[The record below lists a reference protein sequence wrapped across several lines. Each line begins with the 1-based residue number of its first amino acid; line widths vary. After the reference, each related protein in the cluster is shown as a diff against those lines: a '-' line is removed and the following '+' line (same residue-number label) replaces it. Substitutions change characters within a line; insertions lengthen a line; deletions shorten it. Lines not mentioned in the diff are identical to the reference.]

1 MPLAFDVRRVARL
14 AVLLVA
20 TGALAAC
27 SDDEGVNEPPPPPNI
42 ATLATNTADL
52 STLLS
57 ALRASGLDSTLAGP
71 GPFTVFAP
79 INSAFAALPPAQV
92 QALLASGNRAILR
105 DLLQAHVIPGSFTA
119 AQLRDGQTVTTAE
132 GSTLTIRITGTTVT
146 VNGRT
151 VRTPDVRA
159 SNGVVHLIDGV
170 ITEGLDA
177 AQRAT
182 ITPELSTLV
191 SALTTAGLASAVAVP
206 GPITVFAPVNSA
218 FAALPADQIER
229 LLAPANRALLTKVLT
244 YHVVAGRALSTGL
257 TNGQRVVTLSGDTL
271 TVSTQGGV
279 RINNAR
285 VTTADIITSNGVV
298 HLLDG
303 VLTENLDIVDV
314 ATLRGFSTLVG
325 AVQTAGLTTAL
336 RANSTAGLTVF
347 APTNAAFT
355 ALGNAVPSDPTAL
368 SNILRLHVIGARALA
383 ASLSNGQ
390 RLTTLQGATLTVN
403 IAGTAVSLTGP
414 SNTVRVTAT
423 DVPAR
428 NGVIHVIDAVILP
441 QAPQTIT
448 QLAAAT
454 ADLSTLNTALRAG
467 GLDSTLAGP
476 GPFTVFAPVNSAF
489 AALPVST
496 VERLLATGNRAI
508 LQSLLRYH
516 VVAGRL
522 EASQLRDGQTLTTV
536 NGATLAVRVQG
547 NTVTINGRTVRTADI
562 GASNG
567 VVHLIDGVLTEGIN
581 VAQRAI
587 ITADLSTLV
596 TALTAADLVGAVSG
610 TGPIT
615 VFAPAN
621 SAFAQLP
628 ADQIERLLA
637 PANRALLSKVLT
649 YHVVSGRVL
658 STQLTNGQ
666 RVPTL
671 QGDTLT
677 VSTQGGVRI
686 NNARVTTADI
696 VTSNGVV
703 HIIDGVLTEN
713 LDIVDVAT
721 LRGFSTLVGA
731 VQTAGLT
738 NALRASSANGLTVFA
753 PTNAAFAALGN
764 AVPSDPTALSNILRL
779 HVIGTRALAA
789 SLSNGQR
796 LTTLQGA
803 QLTVNIAGMAVSL
816 TGPSNTV
823 RVTATDVPA
832 KNGVIHVLDAVILP

>member
-1 MPLAFDVRRVARL
+1 MPLLRRARHHARRASL
-14 AVLLVA
+14 ALATLLV
-20 TGALAAC
+20 AAC
-27 SDDEGVNEPPPPPNI
+27 SDDNGTTPTPPPPSI
-42 ATLATNTADL
+42 AVLATNTPDL

-57 ALRASGLDSTLAGP
+57 ALRASGLDSTLTGT

-79 INSAFAALPPAQV
+79 VNSAFAALPPAQL
-92 QALLASGNRAILR
+92 QALLLAGNRAILR
-105 DLLQAHVIPGSFTA
+105 DLLQAHVIPGTFTA
-119 AQLRDGQTVTTAE
+119 AQLRDGQTLTTAE
-132 GSTLTIRITGTTVT
+132 GSTLTVRVAGSAVT
-146 VNGRT
+146 INGRT
-151 VRTPDVRA
+151 VRTADVPA

-170 ITEGLDA
+170 ITEGLDV

-191 SALTTAGLASAVAVP
+191 SALSTANLVGAVSAP
-206 GPITVFAPVNSA
+206 GPITVFAPINSA
-218 FAALPADQIER
+218 FAALPPEQITR
-229 LLAPANRALLTKVLT
+229 LLAPENRTLLTKVLT
-244 YHVVAGRALSTGL
+244 YHVVAGRVLSTQL
-257 TNGQRVVTLSGDTL
+257 TNNQRVPTLQGDTL
-271 TVSTQGGV
+271 TVTTTGGV

-285 VTTADIITSNGVV
+285 VTTADIVTSNGVV
-298 HLLDG
+298 HLVDG

-336 RANSTAGLTVF
+336 RANSAAGLTVF

-355 ALGNAVPSDPTAL
+355 ALGNAVPSDPAAL
-368 SNILRLHVIGARALA
+368 SNILRLHVVGARALA

-390 RLTTLQGATLTVN
+390 RLTSLQGATLTVG
-403 IAGTAVSLTGP
+403 ITAGAVTIQGP
-414 SNTVRVTAT
+414 NNTVRVTAT

-428 NGVIHVIDAVILP
+428 NGVIHVVDAVILP
-441 QAPQTIT
+441 AAPQNIA
-448 QLAAAT
+448 QVAAAT
-454 ADLSTLNTALRAG
+454 PDLSTLTAALRAG
-467 GLDSTLAGP
+467 GLDSTLAGT

-489 AALPVST
+489 AALPAST
-496 VERLLATGNRAI
+496 VTALLATGNRAI

-522 EASQLRDGQTLTTV
+522 EASALRDGQTLTTV

-547 NTVTINGRTVRTADI
+547 GTVTINGRTVRTADV

-567 VVHLIDGVLTEGIN
+567 VVHLIDGVLTEGLN

-596 TALTAADLVGAVSG
+596 TALGAANLVDAVSG
-610 TGPIT
+610 AGPIT

-621 SAFAQLP
+621 SAFAALP
-628 ADQIERLLA
+628 ADQLERLLA
-637 PANRALLSKVLT
+637 PANRALLTKVLT
-649 YHVVSGRVL
+649 YHVVAGRVL

-666 RVPTL
+666 RVATL

-677 VSTQGGVRI
+677 VSTTGGVRI
-686 NNARVTTADI
+686 NNARVVTADI
-696 VTSNGVV
+696 ITSNGVV
-703 HIIDGVLTEN
+703 HVIDGVLTEN

-721 LRGFSTLVGA
+721 VRGFSTLVGA

-738 NALRASSANGLTVFA
+738 TALRASSAAGLTVFA

-779 HVIGTRALAA
+779 HVIGSRALAA

-803 QLTVNIAGMAVSL
+803 QLTVGINGMVVTL
-816 TGPSNTV
+816 QGPSNTV
-823 RVTATDVPA
+823 RITATDVPA
-832 KNGVIHVLDAVILP
+832 RNGVIHVLDAVILP

>member
-1 MPLAFDVRRVARL
+1 MMHSPRFARRWRVLAL
-14 AVLLVA
+14 AVVA
-20 TGALAAC
+20 TAAAGC
-27 SDDEGVNEPPPPPNI
+27 SDSDDPVQPPPPPSI
-42 ATLATNTADL
+42 SVLASNTPDL

-57 ALRASGLDSTLAGP
+57 ALRASGLDSTLAGT

-79 INSAFAALPPAQV
+79 VNSAFAALPPAQL
-92 QALLASGNRAILR
+92 QALLATGNRAILR
-105 DLLQAHVIPGSFTA
+105 DLLQAHVIPGTLTA

-132 GSTLTIRITGTTVT
+132 GSTLTIRVTGGTVT

-151 VRTPDVRA
+151 VRTADVPA

-170 ITEGLDA
+170 ITEGLDVT
-177 AQRAT
+177 QRAI
-182 ITPELSTLV
+182 ITPDLSTLV
-191 SALTTAGLASAVAVP
+191 SALTTAGLATATSAA

-218 FAALPADQIER
+218 FAALPQDLITR
-229 LLAPANRALLTKVLT
+229 LLAPENRALLTKVLT
-244 YHVVAGRALSTGL
+244 YHVVAGRVLSTQL
-257 TNGQRVVTLSGDTL
+257 TNNQRVPTLQGDTL
-271 TVSTQGGV
+271 TVTTTGGV

-285 VTTADIITSNGVV
+285 VTGADIITSNGVV
-298 HLLDG
+298 HLVDG
-303 VLTENLDIVDV
+303 VLTENLDVVDV

-325 AVQTAGLTTAL
+325 AVQTAGLTSAL
-336 RANSTAGLTVF
+336 RANSTAGITVF
-347 APTNAAFT
+347 APTNAAFA

-368 SNILRLHVIGARALA
+368 SNILRLHVVGARALA

-390 RLTTLQGATLTVN
+390 RLTTLQGATLTVGIN
-403 IAGTAVSLTGP
+403 AGAVTIQGP

-441 QAPQTIT
+441 QAPQNIA
-448 QLAAAT
+448 QVAAAT
-454 ADLSTLNTALRAG
+454 PDLSTLTTALRAG
-467 GLDSTLAGP
+467 GLDSTLAGT
-476 GPFTVFAPVNSAF
+476 GPFTVFAPINSAF
-489 AALPVST
+489 AALPAST
-496 VERLLATGNRAI
+496 LNALLATGNRTI

-522 EASQLRDGQTLTTV
+522 EASALRDGQTLTTV
-536 NGATLAVRVQG
+536 NGTALTVRVQG
-547 NTVTINGRTVRTADI
+547 GTVTINGRSVRTADV

-567 VVHLIDGVLTEGIN
+567 VVHLIDGVLTEGLN
-581 VAQRAI
+581 VAQRAT

-596 TALTAADLVGAVSG
+596 TALGAANLVEAVSG

-621 SAFAQLP
+621 SAFAALP
-628 ADQIERLLA
+628 ADQLNRLLA
-637 PANRALLSKVLT
+637 PANRALLTKVLT

-677 VSTQGGVRI
+677 VSTTGGVRI

-696 VTSNGVV
+696 ITSNGVV
-703 HIIDGVLTEN
+703 HIIDGVMTEN

-721 LRGFSTLVGA
+721 VRGFGTLVGA

-738 NALRASSANGLTVFA
+738 SALRAQSANGLTVFA
-753 PTNAAFAALGN
+753 PTDAAFAALGN
-764 AVPSDPTALSNILRL
+764 AVPSDPMALANILRL
-779 HVIGTRALAA
+779 HVIGARALAG
-789 SLSNGQR
+789 SLTNGQR
-796 LTTLQGA
+796 LTTLQGP
-803 QLTVNIAGMAVSL
+803 QLTVGIMGMAVTL
-816 TGPSNTV
+816 QGPSNTV
-823 RVTATDVPA
+823 RVVATDVPA
-832 KNGVIHVLDAVILP
+832 RNGVIHVIDAVILP